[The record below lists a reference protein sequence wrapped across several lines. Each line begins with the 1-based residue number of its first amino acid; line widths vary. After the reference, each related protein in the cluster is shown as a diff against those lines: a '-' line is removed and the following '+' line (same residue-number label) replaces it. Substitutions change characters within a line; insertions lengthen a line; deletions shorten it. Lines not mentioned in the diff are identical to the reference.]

1 MANNRTTLSVKLVN
15 SHELKSLP
23 YAWWGGINKLYGL
36 AGLFFLFG
44 GTIASPTFAEILPS
58 LPEDEESTLEIE
70 LIPAV
75 SQLRDVL
82 PTDWA
87 YSALENLAENYQCLV
102 GFDDSTYLGQKNLSR
117 AEFAVML
124 NVCLEKITKT
134 SQVEAKDIP
143 TVERLRQEFTLDLA
157 LLRGKTDAIQAR
169 VQDLEATEFSD
180 TVKLKGL
187 VNFAVTDVLA
197 GEGEE
202 QIVWQQRVRL
212 DLDRS
217 FMGKDRLRL
226 RLMAGNS
233 SIPHLADGTS
243 EVVQT
248 QQYFGDTSNQLKI
261 TNLTYSLEITD
272 GLYLTTA
279 AIGGVHSDYNLAP
292 INPFLDDSNEGTTT
306 LSVFGQKNA
315 IDSLGGGTGLGL
327 IYQYN
332 DYLSIGVGY
341 YAAEAFDA
349 TEGKGL
355 FNGTQTTGVKVRWQ
369 ANEDFT
375 VSLNYQHGYF
385 SKGDF
390 AFDSNGKVFG
400 FAPNLGTAVV
410 NDTLAQFPTIANSY
424 GGEFF
429 WRVNPHFGVG
439 GWVGYT
445 QAEAIERGDGEIWNY
460 AISLVFP
467 DLGKEGNLGGIIFG
481 AQPYLA
487 SFTSDSSLNN
497 DTPFHLEMFY
507 RYQLLNNISVTSG
520 LTWQLAP
527 NQNADNADIL
537 MGTVR
542 VNFGF

>member
-1 MANNRTTLSVKLVN
+1 MEKNRATLSIKLVN

-23 YAWWGGINKLYGL
+23 LPWWRGVNNLFRL
-36 AGLFFLFG
+36 AVLFSFFG
-44 GTIASPTFAEILPS
+44 GTIAPPTLAEILPS

-70 LIPAV
+70 PIPSV

-124 NVCLEKITKT
+124 NACLEKITKT
-134 SQVEAKDIP
+134 SQVEPKDIP
-143 TVERLRQEFTLDLA
+143 TVEQLRQEFTLDLA

-197 GEGEE
+197 GKGEE

-226 RLMAGNS
+226 RLMAGNGS
-233 SIPHLADGTS
+233 MPQLADGTS

-248 QQYFGDTSNQLKI
+248 QQFFGDTSNQLKI
-261 TNLTYSLEITD
+261 TNLTYSLEIAE

-279 AIGGVHSDYNLAP
+279 AIGGLHSDYNLAP
-292 INPFLDDSNEGTTT
+292 INPFLDDGNRGTTT

-315 IDSLGGGTGLGL
+315 IESLGGGTGLGL

-332 DYLSIGVGY
+332 DSFSIGVGY
-341 YAAEAFDA
+341 YAANGFDA

-355 FNGTQTTGVKVRWQ
+355 FDGTQTTGVKLRWQ
-369 ANEDFT
+369 ANKDFT
-375 VSLNYQHGYF
+375 VSFNYQHGYF
-385 SKGDF
+385 GKGDF

-400 FAPNLGTAVV
+400 FASNLGTAVV

-445 QAEAIERGDGEIWNY
+445 QAEAIDRGDGEIWNY

-487 SFTSDSSLNN
+487 SFTGDSHLNN